1 MTRRPTYNI
10 VNNIALLRAAC
21 LQQAGRMVGIISHVA
36 KLKEWIDARLE
47 LKMTP
52 NGSVAEFTR

>member
-1 MTRRPTYNI
+1 LDFAISATKD
-10 VNNIALLRAAC
+10 

-36 KLKEWIDARLE
+36 ELKEWIDARLE

>member
-1 MTRRPTYNI
+1 
-10 VNNIALLRAAC
+10 
-21 LQQAGRMVGIISHVA
+21 MVGIISHVA
-36 KLKEWIDARLE
+36 ELKEWIDARLE